1 LASRKKRFVA
11 LAERLRREH
20 PEVHD
25 PIASIRAGHV
35 LVDGVVISNPRGL
48 VRRHGAIA
56 VTEHRPPRGS
66 LKLRAALT
74 TLQVPAEGRVAMD
87 LGASTGGFTM
97 ALLEAGVKRVYAID
111 AGYGQLLGSLR
122 QDDRVVNLE
131 RTNLG
136 TLTSASVPD
145 AVELVTIDLSY
156 LALAMAVPQ
165 LEVVSFT
172 PHADLI
178 GLVKPMYELGLP
190 RPPTDTSVLE
200 AALDHAVTG
209 IELAPWAVR
218 NHMRSPIRGSRGAIE
233 FMVHAR
239 RR

>member
-1 LASRKKRFVA
+1 LPSRKKRFVA
-11 LAERLRREH
+11 LAERLRCEH

-25 PIASIRAGHV
+25 PVASIRAGHV
-35 LVDGVVISNPRGL
+35 LVDGVVISNPRAL

-56 VTEHRPPRGS
+56 VTEHRPLRGT

-74 TLQVPAEGRVAMD
+74 TLEVPAEGRVVMD
-87 LGASTGGFTM
+87 VGASTGGFTM
-97 ALLEAGVKRVYAID
+97 ALLGAGAKRVYAID

-136 TLTSASVPD
+136 TLTSTSIPD
-145 AVELVTIDLSY
+145 AVDLVTIDLSY
-156 LALAMAVPQ
+156 LALAVAVPQ
-165 LEVVSFT
+165 LEVVSFSS
-172 PHADLI
+172 HAELI

-190 RPPTDTSVLE
+190 KPPTNTSVLE
-200 AALDHAVTG
+200 EAVNHAVRG
-209 IELAPWAVR
+209 IELAPWSVR
-218 NHMRSPIRGSRGAIE
+218 NHMRSPVKGSRGAIE
-233 FMVHAR
+233 FIVHAR